1 MRIDNFKKEGMFNLQ
16 AYKNLNLLDVKNEV
30 LIKDAVIIV
39 QEGRFKNIGQ
49 NIEIPKDAEVTDL
62 QGKTVIPGLID
73 AHIHSMLD
81 ASANPE
87 KNLIEENDALTIIK
101 AQKALANTLKAGIT
115 YVRDL
120 GGAKYL
126 DLGLRDAVNKGLIKG
141 PRMQV
146 AGKMITMTGGHGHK
160 MGREV
165 DGTAE
170 ARKAAREQL
179 KAGVDV
185 VKIMATGGVMTEGV
199 EPGSPQLTLEEIKA
213 AVKEAHKAGR
223 KTASHAQGTTG
234 IQNAVKAGIDSIEH
248 GIFLDQ
254 KTVDLMST
262 KNTFLVATL
271 TAPYWIV
278 EKGVENGIPEFA
290 VKKSEKII
298 KSHCES
304 FKLALDN
311 NIKIAMGTDAGTPFN
326 EHGKNTYELKL
337 MVEAGMSSMQAIK
350 AATLG
355 GAELLGII
363 EDFGSIETGKVA
375 DMVVLNG
382 NPLDRIEDVFKV
394 VSVFKAGKLVV

>member
-1 MRIDNFKKEGMFNLQ
+1 LQ
-16 AYKNLNLLDVKNEV
+16 AYTNLNLLDVKNEV
-30 LIKDAVIIV
+30 LINDVVIIV

-49 NIEIPKDAEVTDL
+49 SIQIPKDAEVTDL

-73 AHIHSMLD
+73 AHIHSILD

-101 AQKALANTLKAGIT
+101 AQKALEKTLKAGIT

-126 DLGLRDAVNKGLIKG
+126 DLGLRDAVKKGLVKG

-146 AGKMITMTGGHGHK
+146 AGKMITMTGGHGYK

-179 KAGVDV
+179 KAGVDI

-199 EPGSPQLTLEEIKA
+199 EPGSPQLSLEEIKA
-213 AVKEAHKAGR
+213 AVEEAHKAGR
-223 KTASHAQGTTG
+223 KTASHAQGTIG

-254 KTVDLMST
+254 ETVDLMRT
-262 KNTFLVATL
+262 HDTFLVATL

-290 VKKSEKII
+290 VKKSEQII

-355 GAELLGII
+355 GAELLDIT
-363 EDFGSIETGKVA
+363 EDFGSIEKGKVA
-375 DMVVLNG
+375 DMVVING
-382 NPLDRIEDVFKV
+382 NPLDRIEDVFKIA
-394 VSVFKAGKLVV
+394 SVIKAGEVVV

>member
-1 MRIDNFKKEGMFNLQ
+1 MFNLQ
-16 AYKNLNLLDVKNEV
+16 AYTNLNLLDVKNEV
-30 LIKDAVIIV
+30 LINDAVIIV

-49 NIEIPKDAEVTDL
+49 SIQIPKDAEVTDL

-73 AHIHSMLD
+73 AHIHSILD

-101 AQKALANTLKAGIT
+101 AQKALEKTLKAGIT

-126 DLGLRDAVNKGLIKG
+126 DLGLRDAVKKGLVKG
-141 PRMQV
+141 PRIQV
-146 AGKMITMTGGHGHK
+146 AGKMITMTGGHGYK

-179 KAGVDV
+179 KAGVDI

-199 EPGSPQLTLEEIKA
+199 EPGSPQLSLEEIKA
-213 AVKEAHKAGR
+213 AVEEAHKAGR
-223 KTASHAQGTTG
+223 KTASHAQGTIG

-254 KTVDLMST
+254 ETVDLMRT
-262 KNTFLVATL
+262 HDTFLVATL

-290 VKKSEKII
+290 VKKSEQII

-355 GAELLGII
+355 GAELLDIT
-363 EDFGSIETGKVA
+363 EDFGSIEKGKVA
-375 DMVVLNG
+375 DMVVING
-382 NPLDRIEDVFKV
+382 NPLDRIEDVFKIA
-394 VSVFKAGKLVV
+394 SVIKAGEVVV

>member
-1 MRIDNFKKEGMFNLQ
+1 MQ
-16 AYKNLNLLDVKNEV
+16 AYTNLNLLDVKNEV
-30 LIKDAVIIV
+30 LINDAVIIV

-49 NIEIPKDAEVTDL
+49 SIQIPKDAEVTDL

-73 AHIHSMLD
+73 AHIHSILD

-101 AQKALANTLKAGIT
+101 AQKALEKTLKAGIT

-126 DLGLRDAVNKGLIKG
+126 DLGLRDAVKKGLVKG
-141 PRMQV
+141 PRIQV
-146 AGKMITMTGGHGHK
+146 AGKMITMTGGHGYK

-179 KAGVDV
+179 KAGVDI

-199 EPGSPQLTLEEIKA
+199 EPGSPQLSLEEIKA
-213 AVKEAHKAGR
+213 AVEEAHKAGR
-223 KTASHAQGTTG
+223 KTASHAQGTIG

-254 KTVDLMST
+254 ETVDLMRT
-262 KNTFLVATL
+262 HDTFLVATL

-278 EKGVENGIPEFA
+278 EKGVENGVPEFA
-290 VKKSEKII
+290 VKKSEQII

-355 GAELLGII
+355 GAELLDIT
-363 EDFGSIETGKVA
+363 EDFGSIEKGKVA
-375 DMVVLNG
+375 DMVVING
-382 NPLDRIEDVFKV
+382 NPLDRIEDVFKIA
-394 VSVFKAGKLVV
+394 SVIKAGEVVV